1 VLSSPCATAR
11 PYRTVRV
18 GVDWELPQT
27 LCGLAGGPDA
37 SSPIYN
43 RLDSKLYDRM
53 PSRVTV
59 VPKSQ
64 STAPGRARETR
75 GRKAPRK
82 PRASTATGS
91 VNKASAR
98 ILRVLH
104 AFAFAGDKSLGVSEL
119 SNSLGMTKNMVFRAL
134 TTLAQEGLVVRDLGG
149 RYVIGYGIFGL
160 CPPGLEIPDIR
171 ILCAPYMQRI
181 HELVG
186 ETVMLS
192 IAVESNSV
200 VIDGIEGR
208 GPLLSRVTHGRPIPL
223 HAGPGSR
230 ALLSFRPDDEIAEY
244 LRTQVPLAA
253 VTSTT
258 IVDPDALWQE
268 IRLVRQRGYALGY
281 RDNLSGVT
289 GVAFPVFDA
298 DGRVQGAVSVG
309 GPEDQFDDETLKAF
323 VPSIK
328 QIVDQLNQR
337 SRLLHFDT
345 PRISEF

>member
-1 VLSSPCATAR
+1 MRLPPQDLSIR
-11 PYRTVRV
+11 R
-18 GVDWELPQT
+18 Q
-27 LCGLAGGPDA
+27 
-37 SSPIYN
+37 
-43 RLDSKLYDRM
+43 
-53 PSRVTV
+53 
-59 VPKSQ
+59 
-64 STAPGRARETR
+64 RAFCE
-75 GRKAPRK
+75 
-82 PRASTATGS
+82 
-91 VNKASAR
+91 
-98 ILRVLH
+98 VLH

-230 ALLSFRPDDEIAEY
+230 ALLSFRPDGEIAEY